1 MIRLSRTLFPALFV
15 LAALP
20 LAAPPAEAQTIR
32 SPLRYIEERQGLSFY
47 GGYLFTESE
56 LTLNDSTRADLG
68 PQSAPIFGARYQ
80 LRISGPISGT
90 VGVAY
95 APSERKLLLA
105 EAVNDST
112 AIRVIDTGNTA
123 PSRIVMA
130 ELGLTFSLTGPRAWN
145 GLAPFVGISAGLA
158 QEIGRITADEEEVP
172 EPEQFDFGPSFAL
185 GLRAGTDFFVTRNA
199 ALRLEVNPRLWRQSA
214 PQGFRRQGQ
223 QGISEWNNASSV
235 QLGGAF
241 YF

>member
-1 MIRLSRTLFPALFV
+1 MTRLSRTFLPALSV
-15 LAALP
+15 LAALALP
-20 LAAPPAEAQTIR
+20 ATAAQSQTIR
-32 SPLRYIEERQGLSFY
+32 SPLRHIEESQGLSFY

-56 LTLNDSTRADLG
+56 LTLSDSTRADLG

-80 LRISGPISGT
+80 LRVSGPISGT

-105 EAVNDST
+105 EAINDST
-112 AIRVIDTGNTA
+112 AIRVVDTGNTVS
-123 PSRIVMA
+123 SRVVMA
-130 ELGLTFSLTGPRAWN
+130 ELGLLFSLTGPRAWH

-158 QEIGRITADEEEVP
+158 TEIGGMTAEEEEIP
-172 EPEQFDFGPSFAL
+172 ETERFDFGPSFAL

-223 QGISEWNNASSV
+223 EGISEWNNASSV
-235 QLGGAF
+235 QVGGVF